1 MLDPRADAV
10 EKRELPDRRV
20 DRLVVYEPLDAM
32 QRRLASLGIDV
43 RCLLGEQPV
52 DVRIAAVDIRAAGR
66 QPLAF
71 A

>member
-20 DRLVVYEPLDAM
+20 DRLVVHEPLDAM

-43 RCLLGEQPV
+43 RRLLGERPSMS
-52 DVRIAAVDIRAAGR
+52 G
-66 QPLAF
+66 
-71 A
+71 